1 MPTIDE
7 MATKGAAKLTRKA
20 ESMARSYEGAKAR
33 AVTNFSAVGF
43 GPTRTANYQSGIAAD
58 TYLAPDPTRWRRN
71 WAAKMAE

>member
-43 GPTRTANYQSGIAAD
+43 GPTRTANYQSGIAAA
-58 TYLAPDPTRWRRN
+58 TYRAPDPAKWRRN